1 MDATSSGLDLFT
13 IPPVQSSFESG
24 GWVEHH
30 PLATLTD
37 QGPIEFN
44 ISGASEDYIDLVNTY
59 LHVQCKV
66 TKPDG
71 KDLSD
76 EDKACAPI
84 NLFLHGLF
92 AEVDISLNGVL
103 VSTSTNTY
111 PFRSYIETLLNYNKE
126 TKDTQLALP
135 LFYDESKF
143 PFEKNNLSPGLEAR
157 RKRIKNSKT
166 VDLLG
171 RIHADIFAQ
180 EKYLIN
186 GVDLRIRFVRS
197 KDAFSLLGVP
207 LKQDEAVPQ
216 YKVKILHASLFVRR
230 AKINPTIVLAHGKG
244 LQNTTFKIPVK
255 RVVTKVFS
263 VAQGQLN
270 VVQDNL
276 FVNQRPTKLIIAL
289 IDSKAFNG
297 DYGLSPFEF
306 KHFNI
311 NHLALFADAQQIP
324 AKAFKPDFEHDIY
337 AREYHSLFTCSGTA
351 WRNASNAISYKDFG
365 NGYTMFCY
373 DLSPSMTDGDMVEP
387 LKTGSLRLEIGFS
400 KPLPNPVHILTY
412 GQFDGMIEIDKARQV
427 LTDFTA

>member
-13 IPPVQSSFESG
+13 IPPIQSSFESG
-24 GWVEHH
+24 GWVENH

-66 TKPDG
+66 TKPNG
-71 KDLSD
+71 GDLTD

-92 AEVDISLNGVL
+92 AEVDVTLNGVL

-111 PFRSYIETLLNYNKE
+111 PFRSYIETLLNYNQE

-135 LFYDESKF
+135 LFYSGGEF
-143 PFEKNNLSPGLEAR
+143 PYSATNSSRGLEQR
-157 RKRIKNSKT
+157 RERIRNSKT

-171 RIHADIFAQ
+171 RIHSDIFAQ

-186 GVDLRIRFVRS
+186 GVDLRLRFVRS

-207 LKQDEAVPQ
+207 LKENAGVPH
-216 YKVKILHASLFVRR
+216 YKVKILHASLFVRKT
-230 AKINPTIVLAHGKG
+230 KINPTIVLAHGKG
-244 LQNTTFKIPVK
+244 LLNTTFKIPVK

-297 DYGLSPFEF
+297 DYESSPFEF
-306 KHFNI
+306 KHHNI

-324 AKAFKPDFEHDIY
+324 AKAFKPDFDRGMY

-351 WRNASNAISYKDFG
+351 WRNTSNAITYKDFG
-365 NGYTMFCY
+365 NGYTMFAY

-400 KPLPNPVHILTY
+400 KPLEKPIHVLTY